1 MKVGLFLGQPASLY
15 LLIHVHYFQMAKSNA
30 ERQREYRARRNADSE
45 RREDYLKR
53 ERERWKRDTDA
64 GKKKAIS
71 DLSERGQRRKRKEW
85 WKAKDRQKR
94 RAEIENS
101 GPTSLTPPQSP
112 DSEIQDAVQ
121 ARPGSSR

>member
-1 MKVGLFLGQPASLY
+1 
-15 LLIHVHYFQMAKSNA
+15 MAKSNA
-30 ERQREYRARRNADSE
+30 EAKGIQGEKKRRFREKGRLPKE
-45 RREDYLKR
+45 R

-85 WKAKDRQKR
+85 RKAKDRQKR